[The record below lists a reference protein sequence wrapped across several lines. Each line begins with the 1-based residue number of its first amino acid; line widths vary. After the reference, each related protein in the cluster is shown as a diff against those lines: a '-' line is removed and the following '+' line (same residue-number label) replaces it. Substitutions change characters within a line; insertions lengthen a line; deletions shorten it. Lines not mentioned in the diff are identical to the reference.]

1 MKEINV
7 KIFLEEGAEYPKYM
21 TSGSSGADLF
31 AYQEIEIE
39 PKESA
44 LVRTGIK
51 IEIEE
56 GYECQIRPRSGYSM
70 KNKILILNTPGTI
83 DSDYRGEIQVIMYNL
98 NDAPFT
104 VKKGDR
110 IAQIVFA
117 ETLRGEF
124 RAVELKSSERGEGGF
139 GHTGGM

>member
-1 MKEINV
+1 
-7 KIFLEEGAEYPKYM
+7 
-21 TSGSSGADLF
+21 
-31 AYQEIEIE
+31 
-39 PKESA
+39 
-44 LVRTGIK
+44 
-51 IEIEE
+51 
-56 GYECQIRPRSGYSM
+56 M